1 MEGIIKRFNQRVD
14 SFKKT
19 VNQNS
24 KSLLEFETNIFDRDF
39 VQFNVDVSAIETD
52 LQGYIDKNFDSVTLV
67 DDSLTLLRKFLSI
80 LKRDSLKQSIYNKYT
95 VIF

>member
-52 LQGYIDKNFDSVTLV
+52 L
-67 DDSLTLLRKFLSI
+67 
-80 LKRDSLKQSIYNKYT
+80 
-95 VIF
+95 